1 MDDLIL
7 LKQASV
13 ASEDSTDLFEND
25 VLVENGVIKAVSSS
39 LNASDGTRVIDA
51 KGKVLL
57 PGLFDVHVHV
67 REPGQTS
74 KETIR
79 TGSEAAIN
87 GGVTGIVAM
96 PNTVPAIDNGGMV
109 RSVLEI
115 AGRDSRVEFF
125 TTGCITKD
133 RKGKEMAA
141 IGGMKE
147 AGVVMIT
154 DDGSPVENPQLLRR
168 AMEYAREFD
177 LPLASHCETMHL
189 SGAGAMNEGKR
200 SYKLGVPGIPSI
212 SEEVCIARDI
222 QIAAYTGAHLHL
234 QHVTTARGMELIRRA
249 KNDGVKITCEVAPHH
264 LIFNENDIVNYDT
277 YFKMNP
283 PLRTEEDNEKL
294 LEGLIEGVFD
304 VIATDHA
311 PHTEFEKKQQDFET
325 APFGITGLETAL
337 PSLYHHYIKEGKFG
351 WDLLV
356 KRYAAEPR
364 RILNLDQVSVKEG
377 SRAELVLFDP
387 QATTT
392 FSQEF
397 MKSKSPN
404 TPFLDKELQGSVD
417 LVVNGEE
424 VLLDR
429 SDGAA

>member
-1 MDDLIL
+1 MDELIL
-7 LKQASV
+7 FKKASV
-13 ASEDSTDLFEND
+13 ASEDSPELRESD
-25 VLVENGVIKAVSSS
+25 VLVENGSIKAVSSS
-39 LNASDGTRVIDA
+39 LGPDNGARVIDA
-51 KGKVLL
+51 EGKVLI
-57 PGLFDVHVHV
+57 PGLFDLHVHV

-74 KETIR
+74 KETIGS
-79 TGSEAAIN
+79 GSEAAIN

-96 PNTVPAIDNGGMV
+96 PNTVPAIDSGGMV

-115 AGRDSRVEFF
+115 AGRDSRIGFF

-133 RKGKEMAA
+133 RAGNEMAA
-141 IGGMKE
+141 IAGMKD

-177 LPLASHCETMHL
+177 LPLASHCETMKL
-189 SGAGAMNEGKR
+189 SGPGAMNEGKR
-200 SYKLGVPGIPSI
+200 SYKLGIPGIPSI
-212 SEEVCIARDI
+212 SEEICIARDI
-222 QIAAYTGAHLHL
+222 QIAAYTGAHLHI
-234 QHVTTARGMELIRRA
+234 QHVTTARGMEIIRRA
-249 KNDGVKITCEVAPHH
+249 KNDGVRVTCEVAPHH

-311 PHTEFEKKQQDFET
+311 PHTEFEKRQQDFEA

-364 RILNLDQVSVKEG
+364 RILNLDQVSIEEG

-392 FSQEF
+392 FTQDF

-404 TPFLDKELQGSVD
+404 TPFLDEELQGSVD
-417 LVVNGEE
+417 LVLNGNE

-429 SDGAA
+429 SNGSV

>member
-7 LKQASV
+7 IKQASV
-13 ASEDSTDLFEND
+13 AGEDSADLFEAD
-25 VLVENGVIKAVSSS
+25 VLVEKGTIKGVGQS
-39 LNASDGTRVIDA
+39 LDSKDGARVIEA

-57 PGLFDVHVHV
+57 PGLFDLHVHV

-87 GGVTGIVAM
+87 GGITGIVAM
-96 PNTVPAIDNGGMV
+96 PNTVPAIDSGGMV

-115 AGRDSRVEFF
+115 AGRDSRIEFF
-125 TTGCITKD
+125 TTGSITKD
-133 RKGKEMAA
+133 RAGNEMAA
-141 IGGMKE
+141 IGEMKE
-147 AGVVMIT
+147 TGVVMIT

-177 LPLASHCETMHL
+177 LPLASHCETMDL
-189 SGAGAMNEGKR
+189 SGTGAMNEGKR

-212 SEEVCIARDI
+212 SEEICIARDI
-222 QIAAYTGAHLHL
+222 QIAAYTGAHLHV
-234 QHVTTARGMELIRRA
+234 QHVTTARGMEIIRQA
-249 KNDGVKITCEVAPHH
+249 KNDGVKVTCEVAPHH

-283 PLRTEEDNEKL
+283 PLRTEKDNEKL

-311 PHTEFEKKQQDFET
+311 PHTEFEKKQQDFEA

-364 RILNLDQVSVKEG
+364 RILKLDQVSVKEG
-377 SRAELVLFDP
+377 SKAELVLFDT

-392 FSQEF
+392 FTQEF

-417 LVVNGEE
+417 LVLNGEE

-429 SDGAA
+429 CDSTV

>member
-7 LKQASV
+7 IKQASV
-13 ASEDSTDLFEND
+13 AGEDSADLFEAD
-25 VLVENGVIKAVSSS
+25 VLVEKGIIKGVGSS
-39 LNASDGTRVIDA
+39 LDTKDGARVIEA

-57 PGLFDVHVHV
+57 PGLFDLHVHV

-96 PNTVPAIDNGGMV
+96 PNTVPTIDSGGMV

-115 AGRDSRVEFF
+115 AGRDSRIEFF
-125 TTGCITKD
+125 TTGSITKD
-133 RKGKEMAA
+133 RAGKEMAA
-141 IGGMKE
+141 IGEMKE
-147 AGVVMIT
+147 VGVVMIT

-177 LPLASHCETMHL
+177 LPLASHCETMDL
-189 SGAGAMNEGKR
+189 SGTGAMNEGKR
-200 SYKLGVPGIPSI
+200 SYKLGIPGIPSI
-212 SEEVCIARDI
+212 SEEICIARDI
-222 QIAAYTGAHLHL
+222 QIAAYTGAHLHV
-234 QHVTTARGMELIRRA
+234 QHVTTARGMEIIRQA
-249 KNDGVKITCEVAPHH
+249 KNDGVKVTCEVAPHH

-311 PHTEFEKKQQDFET
+311 PHTEFEKKQQDFEA

-364 RILNLDQVSVKEG
+364 RILKLDQVSVKEG
-377 SRAELVLFDP
+377 SKAELVLFDT

-392 FSQEF
+392 FTQEF

-417 LVVNGEE
+417 LVLNGEE

-429 SDGAA
+429 CDSTI

>member
-7 LKQASV
+7 IKQASV
-13 ASEDSTDLFEND
+13 AGEDSADLFEAD
-25 VLVENGVIKAVSSS
+25 VLVEKGTIKGVGPS
-39 LNASDGTRVIDA
+39 LDSKDGARVIEA

-57 PGLFDVHVHV
+57 PGLFDLHVHV

-96 PNTVPAIDNGGMV
+96 PNTVPAIDSGGMV

-115 AGRDSRVEFF
+115 AGRDSRIEFF
-125 TTGCITKD
+125 TTGSITKD
-133 RKGKEMAA
+133 RAGKEMAA
-141 IGGMKE
+141 IGEMKE
-147 AGVVMIT
+147 VGVVMIT

-177 LPLASHCETMHL
+177 LPLASHCETMDL
-189 SGAGAMNEGKR
+189 SGTGAMNEGKR
-200 SYKLGVPGIPSI
+200 SYKLGIPGIPSI
-212 SEEVCIARDI
+212 SEEICIARDI
-222 QIAAYTGAHLHL
+222 QIAAYTGAHLHV
-234 QHVTTARGMELIRRA
+234 QHVTTARGMEIIRQA
-249 KNDGVKITCEVAPHH
+249 KNDGVKVTCEVAPHH

-311 PHTEFEKKQQDFET
+311 PHTEFEKKQQDFEA

-364 RILNLDQVSVKEG
+364 RILKLDQVSVKEG
-377 SRAELVLFDP
+377 SKAELVLFDT

-392 FSQEF
+392 FTQEF

-417 LVVNGEE
+417 LVLNGEE

-429 SDGAA
+429 CDSTI

>member
-7 LKQASV
+7 IKQASV
-13 ASEDSTDLFEND
+13 AGEDSADLFEAD
-25 VLVENGVIKAVSSS
+25 VLVEKGIIKGVGPS
-39 LNASDGTRVIDA
+39 LDSKDGARVIEA

-57 PGLFDVHVHV
+57 PGLFDLHVHV

-96 PNTVPAIDNGGMV
+96 PNTVPTIDSGGMV

-115 AGRDSRVEFF
+115 AGRDSRIEFF
-125 TTGCITKD
+125 TTGSITKD
-133 RKGKEMAA
+133 RAGKEMAA
-141 IGGMKE
+141 IGEMKE
-147 AGVVMIT
+147 VGVVMIT

-177 LPLASHCETMHL
+177 LPLASHCETMDL
-189 SGAGAMNEGKR
+189 SGTGAMNEGKR
-200 SYKLGVPGIPSI
+200 SYKLGIPGIPSI
-212 SEEVCIARDI
+212 SEEICIARDI
-222 QIAAYTGAHLHL
+222 QIAAYTGAHLHV
-234 QHVTTARGMELIRRA
+234 QHVTTARGMEIIRQA
-249 KNDGVKITCEVAPHH
+249 KNDGVKVTCEVAPHH

-311 PHTEFEKKQQDFET
+311 PHTEFEKKQQDFEA

-364 RILNLDQVSVKEG
+364 RILKLDQVSVKEG
-377 SRAELVLFDP
+377 SKAELVLFDT

-392 FSQEF
+392 FTQEF

-417 LVVNGEE
+417 LVLNGEE

-429 SDGAA
+429 CDSTI

>member
-7 LKQASV
+7 IKQASV
-13 ASEDSTDLFEND
+13 AGEDSTDLFETD
-25 VLVENGVIKAVSSS
+25 VLVEKGIIKGVGPS
-39 LNASDGTRVIDA
+39 LDSKDGVRVIEA

-57 PGLFDVHVHV
+57 PGLFDLHVHV

-96 PNTVPAIDNGGMV
+96 PNTVPAIDSGGMV

-115 AGRDSRVEFF
+115 AGRDSRIEFF
-125 TTGCITKD
+125 TTGSITKD
-133 RKGKEMAA
+133 RAGNEMAA
-141 IGGMKE
+141 IGEMKE
-147 AGVVMIT
+147 TGVVMIT

-177 LPLASHCETMHL
+177 LPLASHCETMDL
-189 SGAGAMNEGKR
+189 SGTGAMNEGKR
-200 SYKLGVPGIPSI
+200 SYKLGIPGIPSI
-212 SEEVCIARDI
+212 SEEICIARDI
-222 QIAAYTGAHLHL
+222 QIAAYTGAHLHV
-234 QHVTTARGMELIRRA
+234 QHVTTARGMEIIRQA
-249 KNDGVKITCEVAPHH
+249 KNDGVKVTCEVAPHH

-311 PHTEFEKKQQDFET
+311 PHTEFEKKQQDFEA

-364 RILNLDQVSVKEG
+364 RILKLDQVSVKEG
-377 SRAELVLFDP
+377 SKAELVLFDT

-392 FSQEF
+392 FTQEF

-404 TPFLDKELQGSVD
+404 TPFLNKELQGSVD
-417 LVVNGEE
+417 LVLSGEE

-429 SDGAA
+429 CDSTV

>member
-1 MDDLIL
+1 M
-7 LKQASV
+7 
-13 ASEDSTDLFEND
+13 
-25 VLVENGVIKAVSSS
+25 
-39 LNASDGTRVIDA
+39 
-51 KGKVLL
+51 
-57 PGLFDVHVHV
+57 

-96 PNTVPAIDNGGMV
+96 PNTAPAIDSGGMV

-125 TTGCITKD
+125 TTGCITKE
-133 RKGKEMAA
+133 RAGEEMAA
-141 IGGMKE
+141 IGGMKD

-177 LPLASHCETMHL
+177 LPLASHCETMQL

-212 SEEVCIARDI
+212 SEEICIARDI
-222 QIAAYTGAHLHL
+222 QIAAYTGAHLHV
-234 QHVTTARGMELIRRA
+234 QHVTTARGMEIIRRA
-249 KNDGVKITCEVAPHH
+249 KNDGVKVTCEVAPHH

-311 PHTEFEKKQQDFET
+311 PHTEFEKKQQDFEA

-387 QATTT
+387 QSTTIFT
-392 FSQEF
+392 QEF

-404 TPFLDKELQGSVD
+404 TPFLDKELQGSID
-417 LVVNGEE
+417 LVMNGRE

-429 SDGAA
+429 SGGAT